1 MIDTSLQGTDNDKD
15 PRNVP
20 DLEVGVSA
28 KRYSAESDVTY
39 ENYPDIIDEIK
50 ANASA
55 SAGEHAQ

>member
-1 MIDTSLQGTDNDKD
+1 M
-15 PRNVP
+15 P

-55 SAGEHAQ
+55 LAGEHAQ